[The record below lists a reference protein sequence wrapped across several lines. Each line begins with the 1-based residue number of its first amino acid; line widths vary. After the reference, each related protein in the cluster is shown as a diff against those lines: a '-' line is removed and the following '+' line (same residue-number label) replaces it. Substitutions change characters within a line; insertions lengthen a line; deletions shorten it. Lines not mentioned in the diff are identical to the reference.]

1 MFHREKGK
9 KLQDTVQLID
19 GKLIKFLTTFYL
31 GWTSEKDQFC
41 ADQHDSLWTYILKQK
56 KDLRTA
62 LKSNFSALTVFVR
75 FCSNHT

>member
-31 GWTSEKDQFC
+31 GWTSEKGQFC
-41 ADQHDSLWTYILKQK
+41 ADQHDSLWQK

-62 LKSNFSALTVFVR
+62 LNSNLFALTVFVR
-75 FCSNHT
+75 FCSKHT